1 MDNLKRKH
9 VSDSPAQAVT
19 DRDAKTSIG
28 ATILIPQ
35 LFPKRL
41 KSESGDDPSCC
52 SCETGDVN
60 SGDSPSSSENDADS
74 AHSIG
79 LNPASMSSVMAK
91 SQWRESKSEL
101 IGSLLGCSSSMASTA
116 KDGDDDEED
125 RDNIVGLTPGDGTRI
140 IQGEDDDD
148 NDVNLVLDLLMQ
160 KVCLDSW

>member
-35 LFPKRL
+35 LLPKRL
-41 KSESGDDPSCC
+41 KSESGDEPSCC
-52 SCETGDVN
+52 SCESGDVN
-60 SGDSPSSSENDADS
+60 SGDSPSSENDADS
-74 AHSIG
+74 ADSIG

-101 IGSLLGCSSSMASTA
+101 IESLLGCSSSMASTA
-116 KDGDDDEED
+116 NDDDDEED
-125 RDNIVGLTPGDGTRI
+125 RENIVGLTPGDGTRI
-140 IQGEDDDD
+140 IQGEDDDED
-148 NDVNLVLDLLMQ
+148 DVNLVLDLLMQ

>member
-35 LFPKRL
+35 LLPKRL
-41 KSESGDDPSCC
+41 KSESGDEPSCC
-52 SCETGDVN
+52 SCESGDVN
-60 SGDSPSSSENDADS
+60 SGDSPSSENDADS
-74 AHSIG
+74 ADSIG
-79 LNPASMSSVMAK
+79 LNPASMSSVMAR

-101 IGSLLGCSSSMASTA
+101 IESLLGCSSSMASTA
-116 KDGDDDEED
+116 DDGDDDEED
-125 RDNIVGLTPGDGTRI
+125 RKNIVGLTPGDGTRI
-140 IQGEDDDD
+140 IQGEDDDED
-148 NDVNLVLDLLMQ
+148 DVNLVLDLLMQ

>member
-41 KSESGDDPSCC
+41 KSESGDEPGCC
-52 SCETGDVN
+52 SCESGDVN
-60 SGDSPSSSENDADS
+60 SGDSPSSENDADS
-74 AHSIG
+74 ADSIG
-79 LNPASMSSVMAK
+79 LIPASMSSVMAK
-91 SQWRESKSEL
+91 SQCRESKSEL
-101 IGSLLGCSSSMASTA
+101 IESLLGCSSSMASTA
-116 KDGDDDEED
+116 DDGDDDEED
-125 RDNIVGLTPGDGTRI
+125 RKNIVGLTPGDGTRI